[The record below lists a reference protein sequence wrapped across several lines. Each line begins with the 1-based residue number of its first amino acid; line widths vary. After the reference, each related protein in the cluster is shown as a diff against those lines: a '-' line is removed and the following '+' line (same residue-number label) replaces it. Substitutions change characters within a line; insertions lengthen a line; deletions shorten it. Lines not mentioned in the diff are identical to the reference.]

1 MTSTAAR
8 PLLTVIP
15 AQRTEPVG
23 DPMLEQYA
31 RQLRREL
38 ELVERKLRGE
48 AIDSGPPESH
58 MG

>member
-1 MTSTAAR
+1 MTSVSMRAITSAA
-8 PLLTVIP
+8 TVQMAAP
-15 AQRTEPVG
+15 

-48 AIDSGPPESH
+48 TMESGPPEAH